1 MTEVLNVVKKFLEN
15 PYSISVLGI
24 SPTNQDPYFDY
35 IALFHLLLI
44 KKGMKKGFCLAA
56 GVKNA
61 VKISKELKL
70 PYKKTDSTSGT
81 IIGENNSLSKE
92 TTDEIIKQEAGRST
106 NSIICGYSEDFVREY
121 SVKHEDHVMIG
132 KLEEYPDCCVNQ
144 FVNNVWGDFESIAEV
159 IGDQPENVEAIIE
172 YRRDV
177 SKSEKMFERYK
188 KIMLEYA
195 EGRKKFPYVMHQ
207 ACVECVSNGNNS
219 PTGKLNS
226 AWKKICEKEFPELN
240 KEIVEGAIRE
250 YDDKIWWD
258 QSYQEYMIGYAEEIR
273 KNNY

>member
-1 MTEVLNVVKKFLEN
+1 MESKVVEKFLKN
-15 PYSISVLGI
+15 PFPISALGI
-24 SPTNQDPYFDY
+24 SATPQDPYYDY
-35 IALFHLLLI
+35 LALFHLLLI
-44 KKGMKKGFCLAA
+44 KKGMKKGFCIPT
-56 GVKNA
+56 GVKNGI
-61 VKISKELKL
+61 KICKELKL
-70 PYKKTDSTSGT
+70 AFKKSNGT
-81 IIGENNSLSKE
+81 YVLVVGKNNSLSKE
-92 TTDEIIKQEAGRST
+92 TTNEILKRGEGKWV
-106 NSIICGYSEDFVREY
+106 NEIICGYDDDFVKEY
-121 SVKHEDHVMIG
+121 SEKRCDHTVIG

-144 FVNNVWGDFESIAEV
+144 FVNNVWSDFESIAEV

-207 ACVECVSNGNNS
+207 ACVECVSKGDNS

-226 AWKKICEKEFPELN
+226 RWEKICEKEFPELN